1 MHTLEDTICAIST
14 PHGVGGIAVIR
25 VSGTQAVAIVDKL
38 FVGRQHVAQMASH
51 TLAFGTIVDDG
62 TTLDEVV
69 VSLYR
74 APRSYTGDDVVEISC
89 HGSLY
94 VQQTLLRLLVDT
106 GARLAKPGEFTQRA
120 FLNGKLD
127 LTQAEAVADLI
138 ASQSRAEH
146 DLAITQMKGGV
157 TNQIGK
163 LREQLLQFTALLELE
178 LDFADHEELEFADR
192 HQLLQLVA
200 QIKQHLKQL
209 TESFTFGNAI
219 KNGINVAI
227 VGNTNVGKSTLLNA
241 LLADDRAIVSDIDG
255 TTRDTIEETM
265 VIDGM
270 LFRFVDTAGIR
281 QTNNAIENI
290 GIERSK
296 QAAKKAQVVIWL
308 HDINEHV
315 DVSAIPHEYEFLKDK
330 TIIQVINKKDLLT
343 ETRTDT
349 ADLVYISAK
358 KSEIEPLVERL
369 RKLANSIPTTG
380 VLVSNVRH
388 YEALC
393 QALEAIERVDSGLRD
408 GLSGELVA
416 LDLHDCLDSLAK
428 VTGEITSQAVLNS
441 IFQHFCIG
449 K

>member
-1 MHTLEDTICAIST
+1 MYTLEDTICAIST

-25 VSGTQAVAIVDKL
+25 VSGTQAVDIVDKL

-315 DVSAIPHEYEFLKDK
+315 DVNSIPQEYNFLKDK